1 MALRTDYDEITS
13 EDLEVIPRE
22 EFLADFYD
30 YKAGEHVT
38 IIGPNGRGKTWL
50 GFQLLKAS
58 TSPDMRGYVLVSKP
72 RDETFETWQK
82 KLGYG
87 TAEEWPPPV
96 SFKKKPGWYI
106 RPEQSGNL
114 KRISEDN
121 KQLRDVFVDCLAA
134 CYASNDPCI
143 IMADEAHELQHNIK
157 MKDEMEAVWMRGRSM
172 KCGMIALAQRSAYN
186 SQHMYNAPNHLFLF
200 NDPDKRN
207 RDRFSEIGGIA
218 DPRAIEEITRSLGQF
233 QVLYLNRNGPWLCV
247 VDP

>member
-1 MALRTDYDEITS
+1 MRARAEDEITLD
-13 EDLEVIPRE
+13 DLDVIPRD

-30 YKAGEHVT
+30 YRPGEHVT

-50 GFQLLKAS
+50 GFQLLKES

-72 RDETFETWQK
+72 RDETFEHWQK
-82 KLGYG
+82 PLKYG

-96 SFKKKPGWYI
+96 TFKKKPGWYM
-106 RPEQSGNL
+106 RPYQSGDLRKL
-114 KRISEDN
+114 KEDN
-121 KQLRDVFVDCLAA
+121 ARLHTVFKDTLAD
-134 CYASNDPCI
+134 CYASPDPRI
-143 IMADEAHELQHNIK
+143 VMADEAHELQHSIGLKN
-157 MKDEMEAVWMRGRSM
+157 EMEAVWMRGRAM
-172 KCGMIALAQRSAYN
+172 QCGMIALAQRSAYN

-207 RDRFSEIGGIA
+207 RERFSEIGGIA
-218 DPRAIEEITRSLGQF
+218 DPQAIERITRSLGQY